1 MNADLFN
8 AMLSIITAVITIGG
22 GVVINYLKK
31 KINNEKL
38 TTYYNL
44 SKQVVMYVEQ
54 TNPDLLGSAKK
65 ELAVSKI
72 LELTNNKITK
82 TQAETLIESAVY
94 EIKKLIN
101 TSN

>member
-8 AMLSIITAVITIGG
+8 VLLSILTAVITIGG
-22 GVVINYLKK
+22 GFVINYLKK
-31 KINNEKL
+31 KIDNEKL
-38 TTYYNL
+38 ETYYNL
-44 SKQVVMYVEQ
+44 AKQVVMFVEQ

-82 TQAETLIESAVY
+82 EQAETLIESAVY
-94 EIKKLIN
+94 EIKKLISKTN
-101 TSN
+101 

>member
-8 AMLSIITAVITIGG
+8 ALLSILTAVITIGG
-22 GVVINYLKK
+22 GFVINYLKK
-31 KINNEKL
+31 KINNEKIA
-38 TTYYNL
+38 TYYNL
-44 SKQVVMYVEQ
+44 AKQVVMYVEQ
-54 TNPDLLGSAKK
+54 TNPDLLGSEKK

-82 TQAETLIESAVY
+82 EQAETLIEAAVY

-101 TSN
+101 IAN

>member
-8 AMLSIITAVITIGG
+8 VLLSILTTVITIGSG
-22 GVVINYLKK
+22 FVINYLKK

-38 TTYYNL
+38 ETYYNL
-44 SKQVVMYVEQ
+44 TKQVVMYVEQ
-54 TNPDLLGSAKK
+54 TNPDLLDSAKK

-82 TQAETLIESAVY
+82 EQADTLIESAVY

-101 TSN
+101 TAN